1 MHHKFKDLQY
11 QRATRQIRGEQRGY
25 ESQSAYTYYSTSY
38 AIFYLRKKAENM
50 YHTDGSISFVY
61 AQTHYFSRS
70 NPRP

>member
-11 QRATRQIRGEQRGY
+11 QRATRQIRSEQRGY
-25 ESQSAYTYYSTSY
+25 ESQSAYTYYIVRHILFTQE
-38 AIFYLRKKAENM
+38 AENM
-50 YHTDGSISFVY
+50 YHTDGSITFVY